1 MTYEHLV
8 EKMQKEQAKF
18 MPTIQQIEREGR
30 MPEDL
35 GHAVAG
41 MEDWNEVA
49 LKKLGS
55 AEVAAD
61 APSMDPVSAFSNAL
75 ELYQGMFPEKERAAI
90 QLYREYASDLFDQV
104 KGANIRRA

>member
-18 MPTIQQIEREGR
+18 MPTIREIQSEGR
-30 MPEDL
+30 MPEDFQR
-35 GHAVAG
+35 AVTA
-41 MEDWNEVA
+41 MEAWNEAA
-49 LKKLGS
+49 LKDLGE

-75 ELYQGMFPEKERAAI
+75 DLYQGMFPEKEREAI
-90 QLYREYASDLFDQV
+90 QLYREYASDLFNRV
-104 KGANIRRA
+104 EGADIRRA